1 MCNNN
6 EMYNKFD
13 FNKFVNN
20 LKSIKTI
27 TKITQ
32 DHTSNCITVKY
43 NDGLQ
48 IYVVMRVDSYHK
60 FYTIIDN
67 EYFGKY
73 CYVGEMPHD
82 NYKDLYEE
90 IYRMSSPESRN
101 KQCKSNY
108 FKSY

>member
-1 MCNNN
+1 MSNNN
-6 EMYNKFD
+6 EMNKFD

-27 TKITQ
+27 KSITQ
-32 DHTSNCITVKY
+32 DHTGNNITVEY

-48 IYVVMRVDSYHK
+48 IYVAIKLDNYHK
-60 FYTIIDN
+60 FYTIINN

-82 NYKDLYEE
+82 HYKDLYEE
-90 IYRMSSPESRN
+90 IYRMSSAETRN
-101 KQCKSNY
+101 KQCKSDY